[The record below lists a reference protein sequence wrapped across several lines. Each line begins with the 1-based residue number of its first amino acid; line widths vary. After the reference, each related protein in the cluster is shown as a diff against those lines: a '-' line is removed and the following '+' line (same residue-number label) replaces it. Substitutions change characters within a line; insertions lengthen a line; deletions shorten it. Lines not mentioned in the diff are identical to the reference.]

1 MRPIAQR
8 PRDALITAE
17 RTRWAVLAAALL
29 IPAAVATAQTY
40 PSKPVRWIV
49 PFPPGGSVDAI
60 ARRLGPA
67 LTSQLGQQ
75 FVIDNRSGASGNI
88 GTEAVARSAPDGYT
102 LLSNTVPFV
111 VNTFL
116 YSRVPYDVVND
127 FAPVSWLASTASVM
141 TVHPSL
147 PVRTVREL
155 LQMAK
160 ARPGALNYA
169 SAGIGTNPHIAG
181 ELFNYLGKVNIV
193 AVQFKGGAPA
203 RMSAIAGEIPI
214 TITSVLETAPQIK
227 AGRLRALGVT
237 SVKRSIALPD
247 VPTIAE
253 SGLPGYEFNAWHV
266 LVAPKGTPAAVTN
279 LLRDRIKSAVA
290 SPEVVRQLEDQGL
303 ELVVSTPEELGTLLK
318 GELAKWGKVVKER
331 GMRAE

>member
-1 MRPIAQR
+1 MKLEA
-8 PRDALITAE
+8 ALIPL
-17 RTRWAVLAAALL
+17 LAAAS
-29 IPAAVATAQTY
+29 ATAPCGAFAQTY
-40 PSKPVRWIV
+40 PAKPVRWIV

-60 ARRLGPA
+60 ARRLGAA
-67 LTSQLGQQ
+67 LAAQLGQQ

-88 GTEAVARSAPDGYT
+88 GTETVARSAPDGYT

-116 YSRVPYDVVND
+116 YARVPYDVVND
-127 FAPVSWLASTASVM
+127 FAPISWLASTASVM

-147 PVRTVREL
+147 PVRNVREL
-155 LQMAK
+155 LQLAK

-169 SAGIGTNPHIAG
+169 SAGVGTNPHIAG
-181 ELFNYLGKVNIV
+181 ELFNHLGKVNIV
-193 AVQFKGGAPA
+193 AIQFKGGAPA

-227 AGRLRALGVT
+227 AGRLRAIGVT
-237 SVKRSIALPD
+237 SLKRSVALPD

-266 LVAPKGTPAAVTN
+266 FVAPRGTPAAVVN
-279 LLRDRIKSAVA
+279 LLRDRVKSAVS
-290 SPEVVRQLEDQGL
+290 SPDVVRQLEDQGL
-303 ELVVSTPEELGTLLK
+303 ELVVSTPEELGAFLK
-318 GELAKWGKVVKER
+318 SELAKWGKVVKER

>member
-1 MRPIAQR
+1 MPAL
-8 PRDALITAE
+8 LITA
-17 RTRWAVLAAALL
+17 LAC
-29 IPAAVATAQTY
+29 PAAAQTY
-40 PSKPVRWIV
+40 PTKSVRWIV

-67 LTSQLGQQ
+67 LTAQLGQQ
-75 FVIDNRSGASGNI
+75 FLIDNRSGASGNI
-88 GTEAVARSAPDGYT
+88 GTEAVARAAPDGYT

-127 FAPVSWLASTASVM
+127 FAPISWLASTASVM

-147 PVRTVREL
+147 PVRTVRDL
-155 LQMAK
+155 LQLAK

-169 SAGIGTNPHIAG
+169 SAGVGTNPHIAG
-181 ELFNYLGKVNIV
+181 ELFNHLGKVNIV

-214 TITSVLETAPQIK
+214 TITSVLETVPQIK

-237 SVKRSIALPD
+237 SLKRSVALPD

-266 LVAPKGTPAAVTN
+266 LVAPKGTPSAVVN
-279 LLRDRIKSAVA
+279 LLRERVKSAVA
-290 SPEVVRQLEDQGL
+290 SPDVVRQLEDQGL
-303 ELVVSTPEELGTLLK
+303 ELVVSTPEELGILLK
-318 GELAKWGKVVKER
+318 GELGKWGKVVKER

>member
-1 MRPIAQR
+1 MPAL
-8 PRDALITAE
+8 LITA
-17 RTRWAVLAAALL
+17 LAC
-29 IPAAVATAQTY
+29 PAAAQTY
-40 PSKPVRWIV
+40 PTKSVRWIV

-67 LTSQLGQQ
+67 LTAQLGQQ
-75 FVIDNRSGASGNI
+75 FLIDNRSGASGNI
-88 GTEAVARSAPDGYT
+88 GTEAVARAAPDGYT

-127 FAPVSWLASTASVM
+127 FTPISWLASTASVM

-169 SAGIGTNPHIAG
+169 SAGVGTNPHIAG
-181 ELFNYLGKVNIV
+181 ELFNHLGKVNIV

-214 TITSVLETAPQIK
+214 TITSVLETTPQIK

-237 SVKRSIALPD
+237 SLKRSVALPD

-266 LVAPKGTPAAVTN
+266 FVAPKGTPAAVVN
-279 LLRDRIKSAVA
+279 LLRERVKSAVA
-290 SPEVVRQLEDQGL
+290 SPDVVRQLEDQGL
-303 ELVVSTPEELGTLLK
+303 ELVVSTPEELGILLK
-318 GELAKWGKVVKER
+318 GELGKWGKVVKER